1 MITTLIIFYQL
12 YTTEPLNITGTV
24 KSTHQTYLLALLLF
38 HIIVPG
44 APENVTSMRTGLG
57 SVTLTWSPPPDVS
70 LNEIFYGVFY
80 QVSEGERISDTS
92 SSQTSFKFNAEI
104 DQNYTAFV
112 VSHLEGTSLPSLPSE
127 VVLVSQGL
135 LKIKFCISGLI
146 I

>member
-1 MITTLIIFYQL
+1 MT
-12 YTTEPLNITGTV
+12 
-24 KSTHQTYLLALLLF
+24 F

-57 SVTLTWSPPPDVS
+57 SVTLTWLPPPNVS
-70 LNEIFYGVFY
+70 LDEIFYGVFY
-80 QVSEGERISDTS
+80 QVSEGERISGTS
-92 SSQTSFKFNAEI
+92 TKTSFKFNAEI

-112 VSHLEGTSLPSLPSE
+112 VSHLAEGTSLPSIPSE